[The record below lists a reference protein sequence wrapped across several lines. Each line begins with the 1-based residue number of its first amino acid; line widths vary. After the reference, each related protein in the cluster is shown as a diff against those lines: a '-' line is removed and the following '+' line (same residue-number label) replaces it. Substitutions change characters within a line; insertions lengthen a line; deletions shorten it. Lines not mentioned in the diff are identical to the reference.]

1 MNLLKVKTR
10 KEQKKIFCDPS
21 KLFKNISWPIN
32 ICPKYFMTPAK
43 TLCPNL
49 PPPPPPPPPKDL
61 MYGAL
66 SLYVPIM
73 SMSLKNPKNFQ
84 NNTRAGSIK
93 I

>member
-1 MNLLKVKTR
+1 MAHQYMSKVFHDPR
-10 KEQKKIFCDPS
+10 KNPLPKPPS
-21 KLFKNISWPIN
+21 
-32 ICPKYFMTPAK
+32 
-43 TLCPNL
+43 
-49 PPPPPPPPPKDL
+49 PPPPPPPKDL